1 MIFHS
6 REKAAIVFK
15 EEDFKIFRTHLIKD
29 DGLERAAFLFL
40 GKGMA
45 EGSKVFYVHKLMLPE
60 DSDYRVQHSSE
71 VEPKTEFV
79 LKSFSEFLKSD
90 VAAYMHAHSHPF
102 SIHASFSGV
111 DNSSFPGMVK
121 SLKGYL
127 QLLDSEIEPIVL
139 RIVCGTTEDGFT
151 AECVDSKGEQLAVVN
166 EIRVIGH
173 GGIKRIR
180 AKSDTGFFA
189 KWIPW
194 GKGFDVDN
202 NDSRNA
208 DLDLN
213 QF

>member
-1 MIFHS
+1 MIFRS

-15 EEDFKIFRTHLIKD
+15 EEDFKIFRTHLLRE

-40 GKGMA
+40 GKGL
-45 EGSKVFYVHKLMLPE
+45 SNSTRVFYVHKLMLPE

-121 SLKGYL
+121 SLNGYL
-127 QLLDSEIEPIVL
+127 QLLDSEIEPVVL

-151 AECVDSKGEQLAVVN
+151 A
-166 EIRVIGH
+166 
-173 GGIKRIR
+173 
-180 AKSDTGFFA
+180 
-189 KWIPW
+189 
-194 GKGFDVDN
+194 
-202 NDSRNA
+202 
-208 DLDLN
+208 
-213 QF
+213 